1 VYSTRKEH
9 SMGKYERNG
18 AISNDGMN
26 DFSFPLIEEV
36 FEKRLDEV
44 VTILGSGR
52 NGGEGVYDEVL
63 SMVEKALIKI
73 AMKRSN
79 NVKTAAADFLGI
91 NRNTL
96 HGKIKKLNL

>member
-1 VYSTRKEH
+1 
-9 SMGKYERNG
+9 MGKRERIR
-18 AISNDGMN
+18 AMMN
-26 DFSFPLIEEV
+26 EEMNESSFPLIEEV
-36 FEKRLDEV
+36 FEKRIDEV
-44 VTILGSGR
+44 VTILSCGGNGR
-52 NGGEGVYDEVL
+52 DGVYDEVL

-96 HGKIKKLNL
+96 HGKIKKLKI

>member
-1 VYSTRKEH
+1 
-9 SMGKYERNG
+9 MGKQERIR
-18 AISNDGMN
+18 AIMDEKMN
-26 DFSFPLIEEV
+26 ESSFPLIEEV

-44 VTILGSGR
+44 VTVLGCGGNGR
-52 NGGEGVYDEVL
+52 DGVYDEVL

-73 AMKRSN
+73 AMRRSN

-96 HGKIKKLNL
+96 HGKIKKLKI

>member
-1 VYSTRKEH
+1 MEKQ
-9 SMGKYERNG
+9 ERIKAMMSEEIHG
-18 AISNDGMN
+18 S
-26 DFSFPLIEEV
+26 SFPLMEEV

-44 VTILGSGR
+44 VTVLGCGGNGR
-52 NGGEGVYDEVL
+52 DGVYDEVL

-73 AMKRSN
+73 AMRRSN

-96 HGKIKKLNL
+96 HGKIKKLKI

>member
-1 VYSTRKEH
+1 
-9 SMGKYERNG
+9 MGTYERNG
-18 AISNDGMN
+18 AISNDGTN
-26 DFSFPLIEEV
+26 DSSFPLIEEV
-36 FEKRLDEV
+36 FEKKLDEV
-44 VTILGSGR
+44 VTILGAGQYGR
-52 NGGEGVYDEVL
+52 DGVYDEVL
-63 SMVEKALIKI
+63 SMVEKALIRI

>member
-1 VYSTRKEH
+1 
-9 SMGKYERNG
+9 MGKYERNG
-18 AISNDGMN
+18 AISNDGTN
-26 DFSFPLIEEV
+26 DSSFPLIEEV
-36 FEKRLDEV
+36 FEKKLDEV
-44 VTILGSGR
+44 VTILGTGQYGR
-52 NGGEGVYDEVL
+52 DGVYDEVL
-63 SMVEKALIKI
+63 SMVEKALIRI

>member
-1 VYSTRKEH
+1 
-9 SMGKYERNG
+9 MGKRERIR
-18 AISNDGMN
+18 AIINEEMSES
-26 DFSFPLIEEV
+26 SFPLIEEA
-36 FEKRLDEV
+36 FEKRIDEV
-44 VTILGSGR
+44 VTILSCGR
-52 NGGEGVYDEVL
+52 NGKEGVYDEVL

-96 HGKIKKLNL
+96 HGKIKKLKI

>member
-1 VYSTRKEH
+1 
-9 SMGKYERNG
+9 MGKYERNG
-18 AISNDGMN
+18 AISNNGTN
-26 DFSFPLIEEV
+26 DSSFPLIEEV
-36 FEKRLDEV
+36 FEKKLDEV
-44 VTILGSGR
+44 VTILGAGR
-52 NGGEGVYDEVL
+52 YGSEGVYDEVL
-63 SMVEKALIKI
+63 SMVEKALIRI

>member
-1 VYSTRKEH
+1 
-9 SMGKYERNG
+9 MGKYERNG

>member
-1 VYSTRKEH
+1 
-9 SMGKYERNG
+9 MGKRERIG
-18 AISNDGMN
+18 ATVDKEMQES
-26 DFSFPLIEEV
+26 SFPLIEEI

-44 VTILGSGR
+44 VTILGCER
-52 NGGEGVYDEVL
+52 NGREGVYDEVL

-73 AMKRSN
+73 AMRRSN

-96 HGKIKKLNL
+96 HGKIKKLKI

>member
-1 VYSTRKEH
+1 
-9 SMGKYERNG
+9 MGKRERIR
-18 AISNDGMN
+18 AMMN
-26 DFSFPLIEEV
+26 EEMQESSFPLIEEI
-36 FEKRLDEV
+36 FEKRIDEV
-44 VTILGSGR
+44 VTILGCER
-52 NGGEGVYDEVL
+52 NGREGVYDEVL

-96 HGKIKKLNL
+96 HGKIKKLKI

>member
-1 VYSTRKEH
+1 
-9 SMGKYERNG
+9 MGKQERIR
-18 AISNDGMN
+18 AMMN
-26 DFSFPLIEEV
+26 EEIAGSSFPLIEEV

-44 VTILGSGR
+44 VTVLGCGGNGR
-52 NGGEGVYDEVL
+52 DGVYDEVL

-73 AMKRSN
+73 AMRRSN

-96 HGKIKKLNL
+96 HGKIKKLKI

>member
-1 VYSTRKEH
+1 MEKR
-9 SMGKYERNG
+9 ERIR
-18 AISNDGMN
+18 AMADEEMQES
-26 DFSFPLIEEV
+26 SFPLIEEI

-44 VTILGSGR
+44 VTILGCER
-52 NGGEGVYDEVL
+52 NGREGVYDEVL

-73 AMKRSN
+73 AMRRSN

-96 HGKIKKLNL
+96 HGKIKKLKI

>member
-1 VYSTRKEH
+1 
-9 SMGKYERNG
+9 MGKRERIR
-18 AISNDGMN
+18 AMMN
-26 DFSFPLIEEV
+26 EEMNESSFPLIEEV
-36 FEKRLDEV
+36 FEKRIDEV
-44 VTILGSGR
+44 VTILGCGGNGR
-52 NGGEGVYDEVL
+52 DGVYDEVL

-96 HGKIKKLNL
+96 HGKIKKLKI